1 MSRDVLPSVLEECL
15 EHLRNGES
23 LEQVLE
29 RYPQFQAELR
39 PLLEAA
45 RYARDLGLS
54 ASAPRGAM
62 ARSRARML
70 AAAAQR
76 RRSSFFHFPLHA
88 RVSPA
93 ILIAV
98 GLILAGL
105 VGTSIASAQA
115 LPGDPLYGLKL
126 ATERTRLQL
135 TSNTAARIELL
146 ESYDRE
152 RAEEVEALSG
162 HRRSI
167 QVTFAGPLELT
178 PAGGWTAAGIPLIL
192 PPGFPVKSEYQPGV
206 YVLVSGSLQSD
217 GSVLVEEMELRQI
230 QFSGRV
236 QSIGPDRWVV
246 AGVAFLINSDTQIT
260 GAAQV
265 GDLVTVTALRL
276 AGDVLLARN
285 LAVSQAVMPSASPT
299 LQQPSATAGEEI
311 EPSET
316 PHPSSTPEQQV
327 EKTRSPT
334 QEGEDDH
341 PTGTLQ
347 ETEGAHSDFS
357 ATPSPSRTPDEDHEE
372 RTPTQGATLG
382 TTPTAT
388 KTAEHDD

>member
-1 MSRDVLPSVLEECL
+1 MSREVLPSILEECL
-15 EHLRNGES
+15 EHLQNGES

-45 RYARDLGLS
+45 LFARELRVI
-54 ASAPRGAM
+54 AHAPRGAM

-70 AAAAQR
+70 AAAQR
-76 RRSSFFHFPLHA
+76 RGVSFFNLPWSA

-93 ILIAV
+93 IFIAV
-98 GLILAGL
+98 GLILVGL

-152 RAEEVEALSG
+152 RAEEVEALSE
-162 HRRSI
+162 HRRNV
-167 QVTFAGPLELT
+167 QVTFAGPLERMPT
-178 PAGGWTAAGIPLIL
+178 GGWSAAGIPLIL
-192 PPGFPVKSEYQPGV
+192 PSGFPVKSEYQPGV
-206 YVLVSGSLQSD
+206 YILVSGSLQSD
-217 GSVLVEEMELRQI
+217 GSVLVEKIELRQV

-246 AGVAFLINSDTQIT
+246 AGVAFLIDSDTQIT
-260 GAAQV
+260 GIAQV
-265 GDLVTVTALRL
+265 GDLVTVSALRL
-276 AGDVLLARN
+276 AGDVLLARS
-285 LAVSQAVMPSASPT
+285 LLVSQTVTPSASPT
-299 LQQPSATAGEEI
+299 LQPPSATAVKEI

-316 PHPSSTPEQQV
+316 SNLSSTSEQEI

-334 QEGEDDH
+334 QKEEDH
-341 PTGTLQ
+341 QATSTLQ
-347 ETEGAHSDFS
+347 KTESEQTDFS
-357 ATPSPSRTPDEDHEE
+357 ATPSPTRTPEEEHEE
-372 RTPTQGATLG
+372 RTPTQGATPG